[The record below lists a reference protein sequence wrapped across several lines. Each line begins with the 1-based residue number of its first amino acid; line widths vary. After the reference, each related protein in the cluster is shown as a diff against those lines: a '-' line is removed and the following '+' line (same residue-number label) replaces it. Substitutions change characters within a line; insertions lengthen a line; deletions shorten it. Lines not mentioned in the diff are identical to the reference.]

1 MPTSDTLQNLYS
13 KINSHLGEI
22 DNEIKENI
30 KKIKKDYNI
39 IIIETKIELLK
50 TICNGEKLDFNKL
63 KEIYLTEKERKLIK
77 EQKENKELINEELLS
92 SININ
97 NDHYFYEDKENG
109 KIFNK
114 NSKIVGIY
122 KNGKFNFN

>member
-1 MPTSDTLQNLYS
+1 MPTSDTLNNLYS

-22 DNEIKENI
+22 DTEMKDNI

-39 IIIETKIELLK
+39 IITETKIELLK
-50 TICNGEKLDFNKL
+50 KICENEKLDFNKL
-63 KEIYLTEKERKLIK
+63 KEKYLTEKERKLIK
-77 EQKENKELINEELLS
+77 EKKENTELTNEELLS
-92 SININ
+92 SICIN
-97 NDHYFYEDKENG
+97 SDHYFYENKENG

-114 NSKIVGIY
+114 NSKIVGVY